1 LLDRLLSARLGNG
14 GQTADGAATSEEPSA
29 LRPRTK
35 SLSVVATVAVAV
47 LLVALGSM
55 GWLLAAAGDS
65 RLASQVARQLGL
77 IALAS
82 GSLGAVGAWW
92 LVLRTTRPLRRLAQT
107 MASLAER
114 GELQSDFPSAGG
126 RGEVGLIEETLR
138 SLMVSLEES
147 QRARE
152 RSYVEAVGAVVTA
165 ADARDHETTGH
176 SFRVALYAVALA
188 KAAGIRGEE
197 LKDIEWGALLHDVGK
212 MVVPDEVLRKVGPLT
227 AHEWQIMR
235 QHPTWGFDMLAEAS
249 FLKREALDII
259 YSHHE
264 RWDGGGYPRGLAGT
278 RIPLTARIFAVVDT
292 YDAITSDRPYRRARP
307 HQTAIAELVRV
318 SGSQLDPRMVEL
330 FRHVTELELRR
341 LRELCKRVHPGLSL
355 PQDLLQ
361 TLADP
366 ELELP
371 AADQGS
377 LR

>member
-1 LLDRLLSARLGNG
+1 MK
-14 GQTADGAATSEEPSA
+14 
-29 LRPRTK
+29 PRTR
-35 SLSVVATVAVAV
+35 SLSGGVATAAVGVLFVAVAS
-47 LLVALGSM
+47 L
-55 GWLLAAAGDS
+55 GWLLTAAGDS
-65 RLASQVARQLGL
+65 RLAAQVAQHLGL
-77 IALAS
+77 VALGS
-82 GSLGAVGAWW
+82 GSLAALGAWW
-92 LVLRTTRPLRRLAQT
+92 LVLRTTRPLRRLSQT
-107 MASLAER
+107 MSSLAER
-114 GELQSDFPSAGG
+114 GELLSDFPSAGG
-126 RGEVGLIEETLR
+126 SGEVRLIEETLR

-188 KAAGIRGEE
+188 KAAGIHGDE

-212 MVVPDEVLRKVGPLT
+212 MVVPDEILRKVGPLT
-227 AHEWQIMR
+227 QHEWQIMR

-249 FLKREALDII
+249 FLKQEALDII

-264 RWDGGGYPRGLAGT
+264 RWDGKGYPRGLDGT
-278 RIPLTARIFAVVDT
+278 RIPLTARIFGVVDT
-292 YDAITSDRPYRRARP
+292 YDAITSDRPYRKARP

-318 SGSQLDPRMVEL
+318 SGTQLDPRMVEL
-330 FRHVTELELRR
+330 FRHLSELELRR

-355 PQDLLQ
+355 PHDLLA

-366 ELELP
+366 ELSP
-371 AADQGS
+371 PTADQGS

>member
-1 LLDRLLSARLGNG
+1 LLDRLFAARAGIG
-14 GQTADGAATSEEPSA
+14 AGGAATSEESKG
-29 LRPRTK
+29 LKPRTR
-35 SLSVVATVAVAV
+35 SLSGVVATAAVGV
-47 LLVALGSM
+47 LFVALASL
-55 GWLLAAAGDS
+55 GWLLTAAGDS
-65 RLASQVARQLGL
+65 RLAAQVAQHLGL

-82 GSLGAVGAWW
+82 GSLAALGAWW
-92 LVLRTTRPLRRLAQT
+92 LVLRTTRPLRRLART
-107 MASLAER
+107 MSSLAER
-114 GELQSDFPSAGG
+114 GELLSDFPSAGG
-126 RGEVGLIEETLR
+126 GGEVRLIEETLR

-188 KAAGIRGEE
+188 KAAGIHGNG

-212 MVVPDEVLRKVGPLT
+212 MVVPDEILRKVGPLT
-227 AHEWQIMR
+227 QHEWQIMR

-249 FLKREALDII
+249 FLKQEALDII

-264 RWDGGGYPRGLAGT
+264 RWDGTGYPRGLAGT

-318 SGSQLDPRMVEL
+318 SGTQLDPRMVEL
-330 FRHVTELELRR
+330 FRHLSELELRR

-355 PQDLLQ
+355 PHDLLE

-366 ELELP
+366 ELAAP
-371 AADQGS
+371 GADQGS
-377 LR
+377 LG